1 MKRPKIKQKK
11 FLKRLGLKQTSQSG
25 FTLIEV
31 LIAVTIFAV
40 FSSAYLVTQGNNLSD
55 SQQMR
60 RESILEDIA
69 SELINQVIVAPPE
82 FTKSLLLST
91 ANEFKKFEENT
102 AYEYRYEWHEF
113 KIPDLSKIKGE
124 DSNEQS
130 DNQNDQ
136 VNKIVFNNIK
146 ANLEAQIWQLTV
158 IVREVD
164 TKFSYDLST
173 WVLDRNHKV
182 TFTGVGAQ

>member
-1 MKRPKIKQKK
+1 MKKPGHEQKN
-11 FLKRLGLKQTSQSG
+11 FLKKSDLKRINQSG

-55 SQQMR
+55 SQQIR
-60 RESILEDIA
+60 RETKLEDITNELMNQIIA
-69 SELINQVIVAPPE
+69 SPPDL
-82 FTKSLLLST
+82 TKSLLLST
-91 ANEFKKFEENT
+91 ENDYTKFEENK

-113 KIPDLSKIKGE
+113 KIPDLSKIKGQ
-124 DSNEQS
+124 DPNEQS

-136 VNKIVFNNIK
+136 VNKMVFDNIK
-146 ANLEAQIWQLTV
+146 VNLEAQIWQLTV

-164 TKFSYDLST
+164 SKFSYDLST
-173 WVLDRNHKV
+173 WILDRNHKV

>member
-1 MKRPKIKQKK
+1 MLKQKK
-11 FLKRLGLKQTSQSG
+11 FLRRLDSRQINQSG

-55 SQQMR
+55 SQQIR
-60 RESILEDIA
+60 RESVLEDIA
-69 SELINQVIVAPPE
+69 SELINKVIVAPPE
-82 FTKSLLLST
+82 FSKALLLSS
-91 ANEFKKFEENT
+91 ANDYTKFEENK

-113 KIPDLSKIKGE
+113 KIPDLSKIKGK
-124 DSNEQS
+124 DPNEQP

-136 VNKIVFNNIK
+136 VNKIVFDNIK
-146 ANLEAQIWQLTV
+146 VNLEAQIWQLTV

-182 TFTGVGAQ
+182 TFTGVGTQ

>member
-1 MKRPKIKQKK
+1 MKKPALKQKK
-11 FLKRLGLKQTSQSG
+11 FLRRSDSRRINQSG

-40 FSSAYLVTQGNNLSD
+40 FSSAYLVTQGNNLGD

-60 RESILEDIA
+60 RESVLEDIA
-69 SELINQVIVAPPE
+69 NELINQVIVAPPE
-82 FTKSLLLST
+82 FSPALLLSP
-91 ANEFKKFEENT
+91 ANEYTKFEENK

-113 KIPDLSKIKGE
+113 KIPDLSKIKGK
-124 DSNEQS
+124 DPNEQT

-136 VNKIVFNNIK
+136 VNKIVFDNIK
-146 ANLEAQIWQLTV
+146 TNLEAQIWQLTV

-164 TKFSYDLST
+164 SKFSYDLST

-182 TFTGVGAQ
+182 TFTGVGPQ